1 MGYSVKPEYWDW
13 SANNLGFLSDRDY
26 PYTPENDRDE
36 FIVGITGGSV
46 ANGLALESSKDI
58 AQIINSLPGFA
69 RKKVVIL
76 NLCGGGH
83 HQPQQLLTVSYL
95 ISRGQRFDL
104 IINLDGFNEAY
115 IGWENAQDHKV
126 HATEPAAKFVFGLQN
141 QLLSV
146 HSDAAKKVFAIR
158 AAKEAAQRKMA
169 ATRSALAYYAAWVGS
184 RRLVEGEVLVESE
197 IGNRKPDVDYPI
209 FLQPATYANLEHMA
223 QDTAQVWFR
232 ASVSLRALADS
243 VGAVYIHMI
252 QPNQYYRNR
261 VFSVAEKKQAFSEPP
276 HPGAVIV
283 PMVYRR
289 MLDASTG
296 FAARGVKFVDATSA
310 FNSHSEP
317 LYIDPC
323 CHFNK
328 RGYDI
333 LIEGHFREAIAAA
346 IKSHRGER
354 ESARQ

>member
-1 MGYSVKPEYWDW
+1 MFERVAQATSILGKMHGGILRPTFKRVTFAFAYLAFVSVVAILGLEVLLASYHYLVSGELLWLRAPRAGGESSTPLAPQQTRHKLISYLGYSLRPRWKLSENADLELQKKAMGYSVKPEYWDW

-76 NLCGGGH
+76 NLCGGGY

-184 RRLVEGEVLVESE
+184 RRLVEGE
-197 IGNRKPDVDYPI
+197 
-209 FLQPATYANLEHMA
+209 
-223 QDTAQVWFR
+223 
-232 ASVSLRALADS
+232 
-243 VGAVYIHMI
+243 
-252 QPNQYYRNR
+252 
-261 VFSVAEKKQAFSEPP
+261 
-276 HPGAVIV
+276 
-283 PMVYRR
+283 
-289 MLDASTG
+289 
-296 FAARGVKFVDATSA
+296 
-310 FNSHSEP
+310 
-317 LYIDPC
+317 
-323 CHFNK
+323 
-328 RGYDI
+328 
-333 LIEGHFREAIAAA
+333 
-346 IKSHRGER
+346 
-354 ESARQ
+354 